1 MTPAIRER
9 MDKVRRLMDSP
20 NAGEAEAARVR
31 YAEMQAKYG
40 AGEARSTGLTDFFAI
55 LAQHHQRRQQWAEE
69 LADAEGQGDPVADA
83 VQRLAAAGYGVQD
96 EGEHG
101 LYITPLDDVST
112 ILHRHLSPEQLPAI
126 ADALGARL

>member
-20 NAGEAEAARVR
+20 NAGEAEAARIR

-40 AGEARSTGLTDFFAI
+40 AGEARSTGLTDIFDV

-69 LADAEGQGDPVADA
+69 LAEGQGDPVGDA
-83 VQRLAAAGYGVQD
+83 IERLAAAGYGVLSEAQ
-96 EGEHG
+96 G
-101 LYITPLDDVST
+101 LYITPRDDISI
-112 ILHRHLSPEQLPAI
+112 ILYRHLSPEQLPAI
-126 ADALGARL
+126 ADRLGMRS